1 MHLKLSELPLHDPE
15 SPGEYRSV
23 VWGGLQIG
31 LATVPAAVDCTA
43 LYADL
48 PGGVCPCPHW
58 GYVFEGAI
66 TAHYPSG
73 EQAAETARA
82 GDVYYFPAGHVLV
95 YEEPTRALEVN
106 PPEELETIMQAV
118 YRKMREL
125 GLGAKEA

>member
-1 MHLKLSELPLHDPE
+1 MHHKLDELPLHDPD
-15 SPGEYRSV
+15 GHGMYRSV

-58 GYVFEGAI
+58 GYVLEGAV
-66 TAHYPSG
+66 TAHCPHR
-73 EQAAETARA
+73 EDPPETARA
-82 GDVYYFPAGHVLV
+82 GDVYHFPPGHVLV
-95 YEEPTRALEVN
+95 YEEPTKALELN
-106 PPEELETIMQAV
+106 PPEDLEALMKAI

-125 GLGAKEA
+125 GLATKGE